1 MARLRIKFKC
11 LICRAEPTG
20 SVLFIRQKEKKLK
33 PYAKVFGKL
42 VLITP
47 ENYQY
52 FKGFNILYL

>member
-1 MARLRIKFKC
+1 MARLRIKYKC

-20 SVLFIRQKEKKLK
+20 SILFIRQKEKKLK
-33 PYAKVFGKL
+33 PYVKVFGKL

-47 ENYQY
+47 ENYQH